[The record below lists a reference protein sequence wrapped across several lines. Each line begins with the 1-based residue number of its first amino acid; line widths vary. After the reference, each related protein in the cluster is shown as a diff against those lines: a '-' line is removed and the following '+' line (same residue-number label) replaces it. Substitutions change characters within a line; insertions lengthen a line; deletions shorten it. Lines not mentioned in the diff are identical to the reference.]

1 MTLRLRVGLLHIYDV
16 VVKDNPYEYSVRLK
30 GTRRAAMCDAVAYR
44 KLNPN
49 S

>member
-16 VVKDNPYEYSVRLK
+16 VVKDGSYEYSVRLK
-30 GTRRAAMCDAVAYR
+30 GTRRAAMCDAVIYR
-44 KLNPN
+44 KLDSN